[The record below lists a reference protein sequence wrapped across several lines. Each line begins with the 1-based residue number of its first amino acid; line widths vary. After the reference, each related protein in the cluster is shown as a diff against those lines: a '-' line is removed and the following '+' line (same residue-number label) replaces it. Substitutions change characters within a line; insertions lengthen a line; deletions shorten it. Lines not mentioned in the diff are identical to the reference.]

1 MVAPPL
7 QPRRN
12 YRVIRATACGTGDT
26 LNSPD
31 PAPRRRGGSG
41 LHVFWK
47 RRGHRRC
54 GSRNSP
60 ATLDLLNVGCGLFTI
75 RSLVRRARGR

>member
-12 YRVIRATACGTGDT
+12 YRVIRATAYGTGDT

-31 PAPRRRGGSG
+31 PAPRRRGGRG
-41 LHVFWK
+41 FHVFGK
-47 RRGHRRC
+47 DEVTVDADLV
-54 GSRNSP
+54 NYP
-60 ATLDLLNVGCGLFTI
+60 TTLDQLDVGCGLFYYQVPRTE
-75 RSLVRRARGR
+75 SAW